1 VAGEI
6 LKKRREELGLGIK
19 DVSSLLR
26 IKAEYLSSIEE
37 DQFEKLPVA
46 VYTIGYIR
54 CYAAYLQVDPEP
66 VLSGYA
72 GHLSYPQPPAV
83 LPVSSSMKKVPFYQ
97 YLIFLAVLL
106 LVGLTIFI
114 ATRQDYTDTPVKAL
128 SIPAQPMQVEKPQEV
143 PTVQENQP
151 PALLPQAVAVP
162 QVPDMP
168 VQPPVTTAAA
178 PGHRIEIAAH
188 EHAWMKIT
196 FSGGVSEEVLLSPGM
211 VKTWTFPDTAVL
223 RIGNA
228 GGVQLGL
235 DGRDIGTPGS
245 KGQVMTIAFPENR
258 QIVKESGVAE
268 QQ

>member
-1 VAGEI
+1 MAGEI
-6 LKKRREELGLGIK
+6 LKKRREELGLDIK

-54 CYAAYLQVDPEP
+54 CYAAHLHIDPEP
-66 VLSGYA
+66 ILSVYSE
-72 GHLSYPQPPAV
+72 HLSYPQPPAV
-83 LPVSSSMKKVPFYQ
+83 LPVSTSKKKVPFYQ
-97 YLIFLAVLL
+97 YLILLAFVLL
-106 LVGLTIFI
+106 VALTIFI
-114 ATRQDYTDTPVKAL
+114 ATRQDYSDGPVKAL
-128 SIPAQPMQVEKPQEV
+128 SVPAQPMEVEKPQQA
-143 PTVQENQP
+143 PTVQET
-151 PALLPQAVAVP
+151 
-162 QVPDMP
+162 
-168 VQPPVTTAAA
+168 QPPVPTPAAQ
-178 PGHRIEIAAH
+178 GHRIEIAAH
-188 EHAWMKIT
+188 EHTWMLIT
-196 FSGGVSEEVLLSPGM
+196 FSGGVSEEVLLNPGM

-228 GGVQLGL
+228 GGVKLSL

>member
-6 LKKRREELGLGIK
+6 LKKRREELGLSIT
-19 DVSSLLR
+19 DVSSFLR

-37 DQFEKLPVA
+37 DQFDKLPLA

-54 CYAAYLQVDPEP
+54 SYAAHLHIDPEP
-66 VLSGYA
+66 ILSVYS

-83 LPVSSSMKKVPFYQ
+83 LPVSTSKKKVPFYQ
-97 YLIFLAVLL
+97 YLILLAVLL
-106 LVGLTIFI
+106 LVALTIFI
-114 ATRQDYTDTPVKAL
+114 ATQQDYTDKPVKAL
-128 SIPAQPMQVEKPQEV
+128 SMPAQPMQIEKPQEV

-151 PALLPQAVAVP
+151 PAPLPQAVQEVP
-162 QVPDMP
+162 AMP
-168 VQPPVTTAAA
+168 VQPPVTTAA
-178 PGHRIEIAAH
+178 PVHRIEITAH
-188 EHAWMKIT
+188 EHAWLKIT
-196 FSGGVSEEVLLSPGM
+196 FSGGVSEEVLLNPGM

-223 RIGNA
+223 KIGNA

-258 QIVKESGVAE
+258 QIVKEPGVAE